1 MFKTFATAVAMA
13 LPHTVEAMA
22 LPRGSDPIEPAGE
35 LAQVGDEEVGDLPLD
50 EFYEQIVTW
59 RDRGRIVLGKWL
71 QYQFSI
77 VSLL

>member
-22 LPRGSDPIEPAGE
+22 LPRGADPIEPAGE
-35 LAQVGDEEVGDLPLD
+35 LAQVGDLENLD

-71 QYQFSI
+71 QCQFSI